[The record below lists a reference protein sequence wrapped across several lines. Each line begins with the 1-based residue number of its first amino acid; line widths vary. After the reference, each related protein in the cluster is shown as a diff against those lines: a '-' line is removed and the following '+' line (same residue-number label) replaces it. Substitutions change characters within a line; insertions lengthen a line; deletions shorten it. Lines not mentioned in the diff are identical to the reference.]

1 MNLRAI
7 QLWGNIWQYF
17 HLTCGTSRPDSVAYR
32 RRPAPSPVQISQD
45 HESAP
50 QSSGACTL
58 ETAKLLSVAHPQKL
72 VQILTS
78 YFEPVRRVCEVL
90 DSQEDLQTPERL
102 LSYYSLIGA
111 LFPVFSTD
119 PHGTLLASSGIRHGS
134 PITERFQRQPVR
146 LRRRL
151 RTHAPHTLNRNSTT
165 SPSCMT

>member
-7 QLWGNIWQYF
+7 QLWGNIWQHF
-17 HLTCGTSRPDSVAYR
+17 RLTCDTSRPDSVAYR

-58 ETAKLLSVAHPQKL
+58 ETAKLLSVAHLQKP

-78 YFEPVRRVCEVL
+78 YFESVKQVCEVL
-90 DSQEDLQTPERL
+90 DSQEDHQTPGHL
-102 LSYYSLIGA
+102 PSCSPPFDV
-111 LFPVFSTD
+111 LFPVFSAD
-119 PHGTLLASSGIRHGS
+119 PHGTLLASSGIRHGL
-134 PITERFQRQPVR
+134 PNAGQLQHQPVR
-146 LRRRL
+146 LRPRL